1 MQLKSL
7 LIAGASAAMVFQAS
21 AQNFTYDDSLNP
33 APGTYQHAMDYVV
46 GNVSFNNFTGPSNPY
61 AVNPV
66 GMKQT
71 RVTLGGGLDVDVW
84 DVCAQIFVG
93 PTGSSTYTVTNGLG
107 ASGLSATQ
115 QNQLGALYSNAL
127 PLFLTA
133 RASLSYDEASSFAAA
148 IQMSVWEIAEEIFP
162 SLSLDAA
169 DFAALN
175 SFSIDVA
182 GSDTDAFTTE
192 AIDLAIE
199 WVGLIESGDWENSGG
214 ISFFYAD
221 GGTEQDRIW
230 ATFGATTIPEP
241 SVAILGILGGLLLVG
256 RRRR

>member
-46 GNVSFNNFTGPSNPY
+46 GNVSFNNTTGPSDPY
-61 AVNPV
+61 AVDPV

-71 RVTLGGGLDVDVW
+71 TVTTPAGFEVDVW

-93 PTGSSTYTVTNGLG
+93 PTGTSSYSVTSGLG
-107 ASGLSATQ
+107 ASGWSASQ
-115 QNQLGALYSNAL
+115 QDQIGALYSNAL

-133 RASLSYDEASSFAAA
+133 RNDLSYDQASSFAAA
-148 IQMSVWEIAEEIFP
+148 IQMSVWEIAEETTP
-162 SLSLDAA
+162 GLSLDES
-169 DFAALN
+169 DLIN
-175 SFSIDVA
+175 DFSIDITN
-182 GSDTDAFTTE
+182 SDIDAFTTE
-192 AIDLAIE
+192 AISLATQWISNIE
-199 WVGLIESGDWENSGG
+199 DGTWTNGG
-214 ISFFYAD
+214 GVSFFYAD
-221 GGTEQDRIW
+221 SAGEQDRLW
-230 ATFGATTIPEP
+230 AAVGVTTVPEP
-241 SVAILGILGGLLLVG
+241 SSLVFGLFGGLLLL